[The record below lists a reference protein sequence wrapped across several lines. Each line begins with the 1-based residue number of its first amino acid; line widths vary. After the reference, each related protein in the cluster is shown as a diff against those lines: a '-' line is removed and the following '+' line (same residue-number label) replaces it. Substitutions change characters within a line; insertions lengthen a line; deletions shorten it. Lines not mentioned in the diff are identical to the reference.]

1 MTNRLES
8 SMILEEL
15 GFEPMW
21 LLKQKAIKPKKI
33 YHSYTLNLT
42 RSRILFIGES
52 TLTLPDNELDLF
64 KNIALYL
71 HGQSI
76 NESLRLSLSLDYIK
90 MKDVQESLEYDY
102 LFALGRESEFLD
114 KINNENVFVS
124 SSLEEML
131 NNSESKKKLWQDI
144 QQLLTKITG

>member
-1 MTNRLES
+1 
-8 SMILEEL
+8 MILEEL

-21 LLKQKAIKPKKI
+21 LLKKKAIKPKKI
-33 YHSYTLNLT
+33 YHSYTLNLA

-102 LFALGRESEFLD
+102 LFVLGRESEFLD